1 MEWTDQNIRKR
12 RSAFEKGRKGEDGL
26 GNNTKKKQLQQK
38 KNAATFE
45 QRQVSYF
52 DFEQQ
57 PIVTE
62 SLNSLLH
69 PVEEHDIAKTKKRK
83 K

>member
-1 MEWTDQNIRKR
+1 MLENEDLLL
-12 RSAFEKGRKGEDGL
+12 RKGEREKMAWGKIQRK
-26 GNNTKKKQLQQK
+26 NSCNRK
-38 KNAATFE
+38 KNAATFD

-57 PIVTE
+57 PIITE

-69 PVEEHDIAKTKKRK
+69 PVEEHDIAKRKNPKK
-83 K
+83 